1 MASRTVWGR
10 LGIGFQS
17 GRRSR
22 GCSGGVAVAMVLGSA
37 LLAAGGCEDQA
48 VRFNQ
53 MGTEYYRAGDYTKAR
68 AAFEEAIAINPER
81 GEYYFN
87 RGACEQSLGHYDMA
101 IHNYEMAVRLNPS
114 IVQAFQNEAQCY
126 LDQQNPE
133 KAEEVLLAGTRANP
147 FTAEAFINVA
157 NFCLSRGDQAGAR
170 LWFSK
175 AVAADPDN
183 PRGHREYG
191 LFLARTGDRKA
202 AVEELRRS
210 LNLAPAQPDVS
221 ARLSEMAPSGPQ
233 LPPPKP
239 QTK

>member
-10 LGIGFQS
+10 LGIGFQ
-17 GRRSR
+17 
-22 GCSGGVAVAMVLGSA
+22 VAMVLGAA
-37 LLAAGGCEDQA
+37 LLAATGCEDQA

-53 MGTEYYRAGDYTKAR
+53 MGLECYHAGDYTKAR
-68 AAFEEAIAINPER
+68 AAFEEAIAINPDV

-101 IHNYEMAVRLNPS
+101 VHNYEMAVRLSPS

-133 KAEEVLLAGTRANP
+133 KAQEVLLAGTLANP
-147 FTAEAFINVA
+147 YTAEAFINVA
-157 NFCLSRGDQAGAR
+157 NFFLSRGDQAGAR
-170 LWFSK
+170 LWFAK
-175 AVAADPDN
+175 AIAADPDN

-191 LFLARTGDRKA
+191 LFLARTGDRQKA
-202 AVEELRRS
+202 IEELRRS

-221 ARLSEMAPSGPQ
+221 ARLSEMAPAGPQ

-239 QTK
+239 LTK

>member
-1 MASRTVWGR
+1 MASRTA
-10 LGIGFQS
+10 
-17 GRRSR
+17 GRRT
-22 GCSGGVAVAMVLGSA
+22 GVGLQLAMVLGSA
-37 LLAAGGCEDQA
+37 LLAVAGCEDPA

-53 MGTEYYRAGDYTKAR
+53 MGTEYYRAGDYTRAR

-101 IHNYEMAVRLNPS
+101 IHNYEMAVRLSPS
-114 IVQAFQNEAQCY
+114 IFQAFQNEAQCY

-175 AVAADPDN
+175 AIAADPDN

-202 AVEELRRS
+202 AVEEFRRS

>member
-10 LGIGFQS
+10 LGIGFQ
-17 GRRSR
+17 
-22 GCSGGVAVAMVLGSA
+22 VAMVLGAA
-37 LLAAGGCEDQA
+37 LLAATGCEDKS

-53 MGTEYYRAGDYTKAR
+53 MGTEYYRAGDYSRAR
-68 AAFEEAIAINPER
+68 AAFEEAIAINPEV

-101 IHNYEMAVRLNPS
+101 IHNYEMAVRLSPR

-126 LDQQNPE
+126 LDQQDPE
-133 KAEEVLLAGTRANP
+133 KAQKVLLAGTLANP
-147 FTAEAFINVA
+147 YTAEAFINVA
-157 NFCLSRGDQAGAR
+157 NFCLSQNDPAGAN
-170 LWFSK
+170 LWFAK

-191 LFLARTGDRKA
+191 LFLARTGDRQK
-202 AVEELRRS
+202 AVEEFRKS

-221 ARLSEMAPSGPQ
+221 ATLSELAPSGPQ